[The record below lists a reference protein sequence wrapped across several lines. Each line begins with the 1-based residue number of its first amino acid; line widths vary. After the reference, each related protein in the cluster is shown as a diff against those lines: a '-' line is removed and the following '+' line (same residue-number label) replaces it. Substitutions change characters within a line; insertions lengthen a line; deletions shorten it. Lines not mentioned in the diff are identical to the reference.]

1 MEFKIS
7 ESVKRK
13 IEDDITESYI
23 NPISLVMEE
32 MSEMISKE
40 IDNNMMVS
48 INQTMGFNVDKYELI
63 KALKYDREQYDKG
76 YMDASRRYANLLE
89 ENVKL
94 EKALDKACE
103 MLEKC
108 NYQINTQIGYDDWET
123 KKDWK
128 EWCFKDV

>member
-94 EKALDKACE
+94 EKALNKACDK
-103 MLEKC
+103 LEHFD
-108 NYQINTQIGYDDWET
+108 GYMNPEDVWTDKE
-123 KKDWK
+123 WK